1 MRMMIASLEM
11 FRVASHLPVDEAL
24 QVVEHH
30 MLVGLNLLV
39 GKDNSEVDSGHV
51 HSVLVLNRLSQT
63 LQVKVML

>member
-1 MRMMIASLEM
+1 MLVGSLEM
-11 FRVASHLPVDEAL
+11 FWVTSDLPVDKAL

-30 MLVGLNLLV
+30 MLVGLYLLI

-51 HSVLVLNRLSQT
+51 HSVLVLNRLSQP